1 MTLEERVKELI
12 LLRYSTVKDF
22 SKKVGLSYST
32 VDSILRRG
40 VANSSISNVIKI
52 CKELGISVDEL
63 ADGKIVPVDMVLQDK
78 KPMTELKDIITF
90 TRSNLASYDNLT
102 IDGKPLEPNDFE
114 TLMTALEI
122 AMGIIAKQKKL

>member
-1 MTLEERVKELI
+1 MTLEDRIKELI

-63 ADGKIVPVDMVLQDK
+63 SEGKIVPVDMVLQEK
-78 KPMTELKDIITF
+78 KPMTKLEDIINF
-90 TRSNLASYDNLT
+90 TRANIASYDNLT
-102 IDGKPLEPNDFE
+102 IHGHPLEQEDIE
-114 TLMTALEI
+114 TLMTALEV
-122 AMGIIAKQKKL
+122 AMGIIAKQKKY

>member
-22 SKKVGLSYST
+22 SKKVGISYST

-102 IDGKPLEPNDFE
+102 IDGKPLEPNDIE
-114 TLMTALEI
+114 MLMTALEI
-122 AMGIIAKQKKL
+122 AIGIIAKQKKL